1 MKKRKPMSE
10 ESKARI
16 REGAQRRW
24 AEYRRMKESKTTI
37 PYELFKQAQNLAA
50 RKEEEPEAY
59 MLKAPGGDQFLV
71 TKIGEHFRNF
81 LKDNGFEIWAV
92 SLSQKL

>member
-1 MKKRKPMSE
+1 MKKRKPLSE
-10 ESKARI
+10 EGKANI
-16 REGAQRRW
+16 RAAAQKRW

-37 PYELFKQAQNLAA
+37 PYDLFKHAQTLATGK
-50 RKEEEPEAY
+50 KEEPVAY

>member
-16 REGAQRRW
+16 REAAQRRW

-50 RKEEEPEAY
+50 GKKEEPEAY
-59 MLKAPGGDQFLV
+59 MLKAPGGDRYLI
-71 TKIGEHFRNF
+71 TKISEHFRNF

>member
-24 AEYRRMKESKTTI
+24 AEYRRMKESKVTI
-37 PYELFKQAQNLAA
+37 PYDLFKQAQNLAVGK
-50 RKEEEPEAY
+50 KEEPVAY

>member
-1 MKKRKPMSE
+1 MSE

-50 RKEEEPEAY
+50 GKKEEPEAY
-59 MLKAPGGDQFLV
+59 MLKAPSGDRYLI
-71 TKIGEHFRNF
+71 TKISEHFRNF

>member
-1 MKKRKPMSE
+1 
-10 ESKARI
+10 
-16 REGAQRRW
+16 
-24 AEYRRMKESKTTI
+24 
-37 PYELFKQAQNLAA
+37 
-50 RKEEEPEAY
+50 

>member
-1 MKKRKPMSE
+1 MRKRKPMSE
-10 ESKARI
+10 ESKAKI
-16 REGAQRRW
+16 REGLQRHW
-24 AEYRRMKESKTTI
+24 AKRRATKGSKATI
-37 PYELFKQAQNLAA
+37 PYDLFKQVQNLAA
-50 RKEEEPEAY
+50 GKKEEPVAY

-92 SLSQKL
+92 NLSKKL

>member
-10 ESKARI
+10 ESKAKI
-16 REGAQRRW
+16 REGLQRHW
-24 AEYRRMKESKTTI
+24 AKRRATKESKATI
-37 PYELFKQAQNLAA
+37 PYDLFKQAQNLAA
-50 RKEEEPEAY
+50 GKKEEPVAY

>member
-1 MKKRKPMSE
+1 MKKRKPLSE
-10 ESKARI
+10 EGKANI
-16 REGAQRRW
+16 RAAAQKRW
-24 AEYRRMKESKTTI
+24 AEYRRMKESRTTI
-37 PYELFKQAQNLAA
+37 PYDLFKHAQNLAA
-50 RKEEEPEAY
+50 EKKEEPVAY